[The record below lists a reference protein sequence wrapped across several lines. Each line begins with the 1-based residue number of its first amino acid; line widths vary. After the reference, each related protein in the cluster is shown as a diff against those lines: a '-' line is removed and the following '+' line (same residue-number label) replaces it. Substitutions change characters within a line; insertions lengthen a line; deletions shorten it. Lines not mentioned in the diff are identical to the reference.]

1 MLEDMHLNGLSA
13 STQET
18 YVNAVR
24 RLSRYHDKSPGKLSE
39 EELRAFFLHLTEKQV
54 SRSFFKIH
62 LCAIKFFYEKTL
74 KLEWSTLKFIRPR
87 RRKKLPV
94 VLSQSEIK
102 NILCCVRNPVYRT
115 CLNLIYACGLRISE
129 AVALRLEHFDKNRQ
143 IIVIHDSKGGKDRF
157 VPYCPT
163 TREMLSDYW
172 RSTGCLRP
180 WLFPCQTKPQ
190 EHIKACTLRRAFKM
204 ALLESGI
211 NKDGKVHS
219 LRHSYATHLLEEGV
233 DLLSIQQILGHGSI
247 KTTSIYTHITDPLIK
262 KTTQTIDK
270 LMENMA

>member
-1 MLEDMHLNGLSA
+1 MIEDMRLNGLSA

-24 RLSRYHDKSPGKLSE
+24 RLARYYGKSPEKLSE
-39 EELRAFFLHLTEKQV
+39 EELRAFFLHLTEKEL

-74 KLEWSTLKFIRPR
+74 DYPWPTLKFVRPMK
-87 RRKKLPV
+87 RKKLPV
-94 VLSQSEIK
+94 VFSQSEIK
-102 NILCCVRNPVYRT
+102 SILSYVRNPIYRM
-115 CLNLIYACGLRISE
+115 CINLIYACGLRISE

-143 IIVIHDSKGGKDRF
+143 IVVISDSKGGKDRF
-157 VPYCPT
+157 VPYCQV
-163 TREMLSDYW
+163 TRDMLTDYW
-172 RSTGCLRP
+172 QANGCPHP

-211 NKDGKVHS
+211 NKNGKVHS

-233 DLLSIQQILGHGSI
+233 DLLSIQHILGHGSI